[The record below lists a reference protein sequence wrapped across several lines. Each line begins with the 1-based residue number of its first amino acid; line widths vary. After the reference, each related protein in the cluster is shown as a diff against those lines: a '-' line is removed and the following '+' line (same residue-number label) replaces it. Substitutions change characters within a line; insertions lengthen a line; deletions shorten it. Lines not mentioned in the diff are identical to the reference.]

1 MLPVQHIK
9 FSQRLV
15 CRPSQLVVTTTHQ
28 KIRFAKLSAKLFG
41 KAVSDQKIGK
51 APTIIELASRSI
63 STSILR
69 LNLSRLMKL
78 HYPLAQF
85 DVQCICIWFVAN
97 DNKLNDIRM
106 FDLVRRR
113 FTATTHNEP
122 LSRPVLAERK
132 IFIDSVSGSDRRH
145 TVAVCGRQGIRSK
158 PRIRT
163 LWED

>member
-78 HYPLAQF
+78 NYPLAQF
-85 DVQCICIWFVAN
+85 DVQSVGTESSTTYACLISFA
-97 DNKLNDIRM
+97 
-106 FDLVRRR
+106 FALV
-113 FTATTHNEP
+113 
-122 LSRPVLAERK
+122 
-132 IFIDSVSGSDRRH
+132 
-145 TVAVCGRQGIRSK
+145 
-158 PRIRT
+158 PR
-163 LWED
+163 L